1 MVELLALLGN
11 PQRSFES
18 VHVVG
23 TKGKSTAARRI
34 AATIGGLAYT
44 SPHVSGWHERLQTDE
59 AGFERAVERVRAAAE
74 ELGATQF
81 EVLTAAAFKDFE
93 ARGVKAAAVEAGL
106 GGRLDATNVI
116 DARVVLLTN
125 VALEHTEVL
134 GDSRELIAVE
144 KLAVAGPRAVVVLPD
159 EEFAALVPGNEV
171 RVGGAREAAE
181 AFLGRPAE
189 RADAS
194 RPGRLEVRD
203 GEVRDGAHTPD
214 AVDWLLE
221 RLPQPHDY
229 VVVASILG
237 DKDADGILERLA
249 RAGSVLV
256 ATSSSNERALPAGE
270 VAARG
275 RTWFEVVDTVVD
287 PREALRHAH
296 TLGPRVL
303 ATGSLYLLADLYP
316 LAETDPDE

>member
-1 MVELLALLGN
+1 MVELLDRLDN
-11 PQRSFES
+11 PQHSFES

-34 AATIGGLAYT
+34 AATIGGVAYT

-81 EVLTAAAFKDFE
+81 EALTAAAFADFA
-93 ARGVKAAAVEAGL
+93 ARGVTAAAIEAGL

-125 VALEHTEVL
+125 VALEHTDVL
-134 GDSRELIAVE
+134 GTTRELIAAE
-144 KLAVAGPRAVVVLPD
+144 KLAVAAPEAVVVLPN
-159 EEFAALVPGNEV
+159 EEFAHLVPGNEV
-171 RVGGAREAAE
+171 RVGGPREAAE
-181 AFLGRPAE
+181 AFLGRPIELAE
-189 RADAS
+189 AFL
-194 RPGRLEVRD
+194 PGRLEVRD
-203 GEVRDGAHTPD
+203 GEVRDGAHTTD
-214 AVDWLLE
+214 AAEWLLE
-221 RLPQPHDY
+221 RLPEPHDY
-229 VVVASILG
+229 VVVASILR

-249 RAGSVLV
+249 RAGGTLI
-256 ATSSSNERALPAGE
+256 ATRSSNERALPAGE

-275 RTWFEVVDTVVD
+275 RTWFEVVEIADD
-287 PREALRHAH
+287 PHEALRLAH

-303 ATGSLYLLADLYP
+303 VTGSLYLLADLYT
-316 LAETDPDE
+316 LAESSRDK